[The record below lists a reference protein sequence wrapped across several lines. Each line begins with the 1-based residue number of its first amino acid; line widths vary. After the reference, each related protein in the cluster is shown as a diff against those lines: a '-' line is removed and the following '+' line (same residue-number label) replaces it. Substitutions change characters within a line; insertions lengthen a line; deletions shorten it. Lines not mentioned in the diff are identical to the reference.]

1 MGLSSSSDPR
11 VASCGVRVV
20 LSLSRDDVLMRGH
33 DCKTGVRVVS
43 DRIQKGRSGL
53 AGSRGRSQVLY
64 AQVLLAQVLFAQVWF
79 AQDGRERAWSGNCG
93 DEVNSGEETMTGN
106 TMTGKTGTGKT
117 GTGKTGTGKTGTG
130 KTGNQAG
137 TRYRVREA
145 VGVFADPDALFAAIE
160 ELELA
165 GFDRSAI
172 SVLASDA
179 KVKERIGRLYRT
191 AAEAEDDGRMPRAAF
206 VSPDSRAEGAGAA
219 VAVPL
224 YLAGIAG
231 AFVVAAS
238 GGTLAAAVAAAVGSG
253 AAGAGVGAILAGA
266 VARQHTRS
274 VEERLA
280 RGGLVLWVGVPNKEA
295 ETRALAVLERSGAGD
310 IHVHEVTH
318 RWGAEQRNPRE
329 FQPGPFLT

>member
-1 MGLSSSSDPR
+1 
-11 VASCGVRVV
+11 
-20 LSLSRDDVLMRGH
+20 
-33 DCKTGVRVVS
+33 
-43 DRIQKGRSGL
+43 
-53 AGSRGRSQVLY
+53 
-64 AQVLLAQVLFAQVWF
+64 
-79 AQDGRERAWSGNCG
+79 
-93 DEVNSGEETMTGN
+93 MTGN
-106 TMTGKTGTGKT
+106 RM
-117 GTGKTGTGKTGTG
+117 TGKTGTG

-137 TRYRVREA
+137 TRYWVREA

-280 RGGLVLWVGVPNKEA
+280 RGGLVLWAGVPNKEA
-295 ETRALAVLERSGAGD
+295 ETRALAVLERNGAGD

-318 RWGAEQRNPRE
+318 RWGAEQRNPQE
-329 FQPGPFLT
+329 FQPDPFLA